1 MSSLVP
7 IGVLAETTLPNIA
20 TKVASEPIDA
30 SQTRMTKEEEMKVC
44 IYPKEEIC
52 NIINAILQTPNCN
65 CSLCYR
71 HLRQANCLQLTLKMS
86 SLDPI
91 EVLAE
96 TTLPNIATKVASEPI
111 DASQTSMTKEKDVK
125 VRITKT
131 TNL

>member
-30 SQTRMTKEEEMKVC
+30 SQTRMTQEEEMKVC

-52 NIINAILQTPNCN
+52 NIINAILPTPNCN

-71 HLRQANCLQLTLKMS
+71 HLRQANCLDMLMK
-86 SLDPI
+86 
-91 EVLAE
+91 
-96 TTLPNIATKVASEPI
+96 
-111 DASQTSMTKEKDVK
+111 
-125 VRITKT
+125 R
-131 TNL
+131 